1 MGMRFHSH
9 ACIFTYTCSWNI
21 STYCMQ
27 THEKS
32 IFLMHARCSSPIPPS
47 KNGFYEFWVYMVKGD
62 HNTSYYYFCLTQMP
76 KYHKVSFLS
85 SVCSILYQNSFPL
98 METTPISLWVHLH
111 VPLFTELGKFD
122 GVLLTW
128 GRVYKPMQCICVRA
142 CVCGP
147 GGFCHLVERFLQ
159 NSHILTWRMLIRG
172 RPSDEL
178 GCDGKV
184 QEC

>member
-1 MGMRFHSH
+1 MYRWVTSERRGFEAQPLYSFNPMYNHSLYNMGMRFHSH
-9 ACIFTYTCSWNI
+9 ACIFTYTCSWSI

-62 HNTSYYYFCLTQMP
+62 HNTSYYYFFLTQMP

-85 SVCSILYQNSFPL
+85 SACSILYQNSFPL

-111 VPLFTELGKFD
+111 CTTLHWT
-122 GVLLTW
+122 
-128 GRVYKPMQCICVRA
+128 R
-142 CVCGP
+142 
-147 GGFCHLVERFLQ
+147 
-159 NSHILTWRMLIRG
+159 
-172 RPSDEL
+172 
-178 GCDGKV
+178 KV
-184 QEC
+184 WWSASNLRQSL